1 MKYLGT
7 FYTKNN
13 NGVIMQNSLFEHVPH
28 SLRSY
33 LRYLRNRQMAQNGLL
48 DNHVKPI
55 SADVP
60 LDVAFCKIYKPIDD
74 TETDHTIVNI
84 LCDVLNGI
92 MEVHERGLVHR
103 DLKPDNVL
111 IDDDK
116 APSVAKVCDLGSA
129 KKINRLCLTNNS
141 DMDLKA
147 EPSTPYVC
155 SRWYRAPELL
165 FGRTFYN
172 ASVDNW
178 SFGCMCAEMLLLRPL
193 FAANDE
199 SDAKQVIT
207 LIDVLGSPSR
217 AEAKRILEASPCDA
231 IRKQLE
237 ALFQIMRSKGSLRMI
252 LTSIAKG
259 NSRLMAVANVAY
271 NLLRW

>member
-1 MKYLGT
+1 
-7 FYTKNN
+7 
-13 NGVIMQNSLFEHVPH
+13 MQ
-28 SLRSY
+28 
-33 LRYLRNRQMAQNGLL
+33 
-48 DNHVKPI
+48 
-55 SADVP
+55 
-60 LDVAFCKIYKPIDD
+60 
-74 TETDHTIVNI
+74 
-84 LCDVLNGI
+84 
-92 MEVHERGLVHR
+92 
-103 DLKPDNVL
+103 

-116 APSVAKVCDLGSA
+116 APSVAKVCDLGMISFHHYGHYWLIGSA

-199 SDAKQVIT
+199 
-207 LIDVLGSPSR
+207 
-217 AEAKRILEASPCDA
+217 
-231 IRKQLE
+231 
-237 ALFQIMRSKGSLRMI
+237 
-252 LTSIAKG
+252 
-259 NSRLMAVANVAY
+259 
-271 NLLRW
+271 